1 MVFCIL
7 PNSYTYKEQ
16 QQQTFHP
23 QEIKRLRSGQGKP
36 ALSFLPLDCPGFSHA
51 NQTVSGPH
59 LPPRG
64 SHPLPSAPRPP
75 PSCSPWSQPSLPLS
89 PEPGSASHKDPGW
102 AVARLSHPDAG
113 GCAGSPAWGWAR
125 GQLNIW
131 RQLPTVASEWTPL
144 PATHLSARVT
154 EEMGKRF
161 SQLE

>member
-7 PNSYTYKEQ
+7 PNTYTYKEQ

-36 ALSFLPLDCPGFSHA
+36 AFSFLPLDCPGFSHA
-51 NQTVSGPH
+51 NQTVSGLH

-75 PSCSPWSQPSLPLS
+75 PSCNPWSQPSLPLS
-89 PEPGSASHKDPGW
+89 PEPGSVSHKDPGW

-113 GCAGSPAWGWAR
+113 GGAGA
-125 GQLNIW
+125 
-131 RQLPTVASEWTPL
+131 LPGAGPGASSTSGINYQRWLRSGLLCLPL
-144 PATHLSARVT
+144 TYLP
-154 EEMGKRF
+154 G
-161 SQLE
+161 

>member
-75 PSCSPWSQPSLPLS
+75 PSCSPWSQPSPPLS
-89 PEPGSASHKDPGW
+89 PEPGSVSHKDPGW
-102 AVARLSHPDAG
+102 LWLAFHTQMQEAAREALPGAG
-113 GCAGSPAWGWAR
+113 PGASSTSGINYQRWLRSGLLCPP
-125 GQLNIW
+125 LTY
-131 RQLPTVASEWTPL
+131 LP
-144 PATHLSARVT
+144 
-154 EEMGKRF
+154 G
-161 SQLE
+161 